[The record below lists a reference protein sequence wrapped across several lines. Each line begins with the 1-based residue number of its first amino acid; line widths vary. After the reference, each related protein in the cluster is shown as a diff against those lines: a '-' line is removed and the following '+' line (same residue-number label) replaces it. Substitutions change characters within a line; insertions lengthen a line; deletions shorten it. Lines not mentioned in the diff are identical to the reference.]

1 MSPST
6 PQLATLA
13 CAKSLRCLF
22 RLLNKTKRM
31 PISKRCCVSRDAAA
45 SLFRVVACPLPV
57 HAQAKIRPSK
67 VIVVGTGVAGLAAI
81 QQAKNMNALV
91 RTQSEAQ

>member
-1 MSPST
+1 M
-6 PQLATLA
+6 TL
-13 CAKSLRCLF
+13 LR
-22 RLLNKTKRM
+22 RY
-31 PISKRCCVSRDAAA
+31 SGYGV
-45 SLFRVVACPLPV
+45 PLPV